1 MSNTEMQ
8 YEEPTVDALRP
19 EQVVRLGLP
28 AAIPPQTALAIAR
41 RAAAMRD
48 VDRLKEICVILRNM
62 QVTPAT
68 YAGRRGSSNVKKEG
82 MKIAKILEGV
92 ETDICEEP
100 VDMVSYGSRGAKYVK
115 RWRLVG
121 PTKPMEIT
129 RGFPGGGTR
138 EVGFCE
144 LRDGLGENMLGV
156 HGNRYN
162 CCVCAD
168 NWDGSLP
175 GEIIDHCTQPTAG
188 WFADDINFL
197 QKLISLIQRSSI
209 E

>member
-1 MSNTEMQ
+1 MQ

-28 AAIPPQTALAIAR
+28 AAIPPQTALAITR

-48 VDRLKEICVILRNM
+48 VDRLKEICVILRNI

-100 VDMVSYGSRGAKYVK
+100 IDTVSYGGRGARYVK

-121 PTKPMEIT
+121 PTKPMEFIG
-129 RGFPGGGTR
+129 GFPGGGTQ
-138 EVGFCE
+138 EQGLCE
-144 LRDGLGENMLGV
+144 LHDGLGDHMVGV
-156 HGNRYN
+156 PGTRYN
-162 CCVCAD
+162 CRVCAD

-175 GEIIDHCTQPTAG
+175 GEIVDHGALPTAG
-188 WFADDINFL
+188 WFAVEINFL
-197 QKLISLIQRSSI
+197 KKLIELLQQRSV